1 MLRPLF
7 LSHGAPTL
15 PLEDVAARYFL
26 EGLAPTM
33 ARPRAILVVSAH
45 WETHIPTVNAVEKN
59 ETIHD
64 FSGFPDALYRLSY
77 PAAGS
82 AELAERVV
90 DLLGDAGLSTASDKI
105 RGLDHGAW
113 VPLMLIWPDADI
125 PVVQLSVQSHLGPG
139 HHLEVGRAIA
149 PLTREDVLIIASGS
163 YTHDLSS
170 WRGQPGKDEPE
181 WVTEFADWFD
191 EALREGRT
199 CDLLAYRRLAP
210 NAQRNHPTE
219 EHLLPLFVAL
229 GAAGSEASAERLHT
243 SNTYGVLRMDAYAFG
258 GHADQLTTEGTTS

>member
-1 MLRPLF
+1 M
-7 LSHGAPTL
+7 
-15 PLEDVAARYFL
+15 
-26 EGLAPTM
+26 
-33 ARPRAILVVSAH
+33 
-45 WETHIPTVNAVEKN
+45 VNAVEKN

-64 FSGFPDALYRLSY
+64 FSGFPEALYRLSY

-90 DLLGDAGLSTASDKI
+90 DLLGDAGLSAATNTS

-125 PVVQLSVQSHLGPG
+125 PVVQLSVQSQLGPG

-149 PLTREDVLIIASGS
+149 PLTRQGVLIIASGS

-170 WRGQPGKDEPE
+170 WRGQQG
-181 WVTEFADWFD
+181 
-191 EALREGRT
+191 
-199 CDLLAYRRLAP
+199 
-210 NAQRNHPTE
+210 
-219 EHLLPLFVAL
+219 VAL

-258 GHADQLTTEGTTS
+258 GHADQLTIEGTTS

>member
-1 MLRPLF
+1 MLRTLF

-15 PLEDVAARYFL
+15 PLEDVSARHFL
-26 EGLAPTM
+26 EGLAATM
-33 ARPRAILVVSAH
+33 PRPRAILVVSAH
-45 WETHIPTVNAVEKN
+45 WETRVPTVNAVEHN
-59 ETIHD
+59 ATIHD

-77 PAAGS
+77 PAPGDPAL
-82 AELAERVV
+82 AELVV
-90 DLLGDAGLSTASDKI
+90 DLLAEAGLSAATNTS

-113 VPLMLIWPDADI
+113 VPLLLAWPDADI
-125 PVVQLSVQSHLGPG
+125 PVLQLSVQSQLGPG

-149 PLTREDVLIIASGS
+149 PLAAEGVLIVASGS

-170 WRGQPGKDEPE
+170 WRGRAGMTEPE
-181 WVTEFADWFD
+181 WVTDFADWFD
-191 EALREGRT
+191 GALTEGRT

-229 GAAGSEASAERLHT
+229 GAAGPNASAERLHSST
-243 SNTYGVLRMDAYAFG
+243 TYGVLRMDAYAFG
-258 GHADQLTTEGTTS
+258 SVAEHTPEGKQS

>member
-15 PLEDVAARYFL
+15 PLEDVAARHFL
-26 EGLAPTM
+26 EGLAATM
-33 ARPRAILVVSAH
+33 PRPRAILVVSAH
-45 WETHIPTVNAVEKN
+45 WETRVPTVNAVERN
-59 ETIHD
+59 STIHD
-64 FSGFPDALYRLSY
+64 FSGFPEALYRMSY
-77 PAAGS
+77 PAPGDPA
-82 AELAERVV
+82 LAERVV
-90 DLLGDAGLSTASDKI
+90 DLLTEAGLSAATDTS

-113 VPLMLIWPDADI
+113 VPLLLAWPHADI
-125 PVVQLSVQSHLGPG
+125 PVVQLSVQSQIGPG

-149 PLTREDVLIIASGS
+149 PLANEGVLIIASGS

-170 WRGQPGKDEPE
+170 WRGQAGMNEPA
-181 WVTEFADWFD
+181 WVTDFANWFD
-191 EALREGRT
+191 GALTAGRT

-229 GAAGSEASAERLHT
+229 GAAGPNAAANRLHS

-258 GHADQLTTEGTTS
+258 SDAPHSSEGMK

>member
-15 PLEDVAARYFL
+15 PLEDAAARYFL
-26 EGLAPTM
+26 EGLASSMP
-33 ARPRAILVVSAH
+33 RPRAILVVSAH
-45 WETHIPTVNAVEKN
+45 WETRIPTVNAVEKN

-77 PAAGS
+77 PAPGS
-82 AELAERVV
+82 TELAERVV
-90 DLLGDAGLSTASDKI
+90 DLLGDAGLSAATDKS

-113 VPLMLIWPDADI
+113 VPLMLAWPEANI
-125 PVVQLSVQSHLGPG
+125 PVVQLSVQSQLGPG

-149 PLTREDVLIIASGS
+149 PLAHEGVLIIASGS

-170 WRGQPGKDEPE
+170 WRGQQAMDEPE
-181 WVTEFADWFD
+181 WVTDFADWFD
-191 EALREGRT
+191 AALVEDRT

-229 GAAGSEASAERLHT
+229 GAAGPKAVAERLHT

-258 GHADQLTTEGTTS
+258 QSDDQITNEGVTL